1 MDKGKKRTTDGEAI
15 FGLTFQKEKMC
26 KRLFESLRESPPFNL
41 VAIQIFSDGGRG
53 DNGLP

>member
-1 MDKGKKRTTDGEAI
+1 VDKGKKRTTDGEAI